1 MSAEPATPRL
11 VAPIEL
17 QSATIA
23 LRPYCDEDA
32 PLLFAA
38 AVESLES
45 VGRWMPWCH
54 AEYAKSDSIAWI
66 ERGRSCWQNG
76 NEYNFALFDR
86 AGEYLG
92 GAGLNHF
99 NRDHNFANLG
109 YWIRQSRQR
118 AGFAVAA
125 VHCLAKF
132 GFETLRLTRIE
143 IVAAVDNIASRRVA
157 EKAGARFECVARNRL
172 VIHGQSVAAAVYSLI
187 PASRPSP

>member
-1 MSAEPATPRL
+1 MSAEPAAPGVL
-11 VAPIEL
+11 PPIEL

-92 GAGLNHF
+92 GAGLNHQF
-99 NRDHNFANLG
+99 
-109 YWIRQSRQR
+109 
-118 AGFAVAA
+118 
-125 VHCLAKF
+125 
-132 GFETLRLTRIE
+132 
-143 IVAAVDNIASRRVA
+143 
-157 EKAGARFECVARNRL
+157 
-172 VIHGQSVAAAVYSLI
+172 
-187 PASRPSP
+187 

>member
-1 MSAEPATPRL
+1 MSADASKPGR

-17 QSATIA
+17 ESAAIRM
-23 LRPYCDEDA
+23 RPYCDDDA
-32 PLLFAA
+32 PLLFTA
-38 AVESLES
+38 AVESIET

-54 AEYAKSDSIAWI
+54 AEYAKTDSIAWV
-66 ERGRSCWQNG
+66 ERSRACWQTG
-76 NEYNFALFDR
+76 EEYSFALFDR
-86 AGEYLG
+86 AREFIG

-125 VHCLAKF
+125 VHCLARF

-157 EKAGARFECVARNRL
+157 DKAGACFECVARNRL
-172 VIHGQSVAAAVYSLI
+172 VIHGEPVAAAVYSLI
-187 PASRPSP
+187 PSSLPTR